1 MIRKYGIDRE
11 LDWYCAICLG
21 KIWRKKRALTSGK
34 ERYIL
39 AALYK
44 YYDECILK
52 NERKENNKIDNMVY
66 IPYNKG
72 EYI

>member
-1 MIRKYGIDRE
+1 MEIKKGIDE
-11 LDWYCAICLG
+11 W
-21 KIWRKKRALTSGK
+21 K